1 MTETI
6 IKRVGIFDKDTRKY
20 RFTLIFKMITLDKPC
35 HVRCDERGNIVDV
48 RKNKSFAKLSYTDKL
63 KQVKE
68 YCAISV
74 SDSKSF
80 DDECYAKTGSYGFS
94 LGFSVYLTTIESI
107 VQKLLSSKI
116 VFITHYFNDYKY
128 IPIENAIDR
137 SKELYPQ
144 RYDYSFITEDL
155 VGEDARLPKRIAEKM
170 KALKDEARKKQ
181 SRSSLFEAF
190 MLPGLRGVEGIT
202 YDTDCKTF
210 CIKPEDVQD
219 LLEKHIKEVII
230 PKFKEVG
237 AHINLDDFNLGSL
250 KYSCDIP
257 LEKVK
262 LDNID
267 DIEQQVCEGE

>member
-1 MTETI
+1 MTEAI

-20 RFTLIFKMITLDKPC
+20 RCTLIFKMITLDKPC
-35 HVRCDERGNIVDV
+35 CVRCDERGNIVDV

-68 YCAISV
+68 YYEILV
-74 SDSKSF
+74 SNSKSF
-80 DDECYAKTGSYGFS
+80 DDEYYVKTERSS
-94 LGFSVYLTTIESI
+94 LGFSLDWTTIESI

-116 VFITHYFNDYKY
+116 AFITHYFDDYKK

-137 SKELYPQ
+137 TTPLYLE
-144 RYDYSFITEDL
+144 YWHYSFITEDL
-155 VGEDARLPKRIAEKM
+155 VGEDARLPKRIVEKM

-190 MLPGLRGVEGIT
+190 MLPGLRDVEGIT
-202 YDTDCKTF
+202 YDTEYKTF

-230 PKFKEVG
+230 PKFEEVG
-237 AHINLDDFNLGSL
+237 AHISIYDFNLGSL